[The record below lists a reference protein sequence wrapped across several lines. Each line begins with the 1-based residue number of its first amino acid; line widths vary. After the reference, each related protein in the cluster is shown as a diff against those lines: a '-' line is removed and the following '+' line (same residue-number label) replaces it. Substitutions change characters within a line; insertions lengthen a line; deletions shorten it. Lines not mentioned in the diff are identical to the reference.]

1 MYFMQPLSFSCIF
14 TEKLTDKNMK
24 NLVLGFFLILFACQA
39 EAHETE
45 TRSLSDFTSV
55 SSSQSIRVTLK
66 KGSEPKVDVSTTGE
80 LEDVV
85 TEVNNGNLKIEM
97 ESNMTF
103 RNVEVEVTVY
113 FQELESLK
121 ASSSSRMMSEDLIEA
136 NNMEIKGSSSARM
149 DLNIKASNIEVS
161 GSSSARIALSAEAVN
176 VEAQVSSSCR
186 FTLDGNAENFEAQVS
201 SSGRIDASEFSCDN
215 ADLAASSSGRIEL
228 NVQEK
233 LIAKASS
240 SGKITYGGKPAL
252 VDANTG
258 SGGKVSRM

>member
-1 MYFMQPLSFSCIF
+1 
-14 TEKLTDKNMK
+14 MK
-24 NLVLGFFLILFACQA
+24 NIILVFVLAVFTIQA
-39 EAHETE
+39 QAQETE

-66 KGSEPKVDVSTTGE
+66 KGSEPKVEVSTTGE
-80 LEDVV
+80 LEDVITDV
-85 TEVNNGNLKIEM
+85 KGGDLKIEM
-97 ESNMTF
+97 ASNMTF

-113 FQELESLK
+113 FQELESLQ
-121 ASSSSRMMSEDLIEA
+121 ASSSSRMMSEDLIEG
-136 NNMEIKGSSSARM
+136 NNVEIKGSSSARM
-149 DLNIKASNIEVS
+149 DLNVKASNIEVS
-161 GSSSARIALSAEAVN
+161 GSSSARIALSAEAGN
-176 VEAQVSSSCR
+176 IEAKVSSSCR

-201 SSGRIDASEFSCDN
+201 SSGRIDASEFSCEN

-240 SGKITYGGKPAL
+240 SGKITYGGKPAI

>member
-1 MYFMQPLSFSCIF
+1 
-14 TEKLTDKNMK
+14 MK
-24 NLVLGFFLILFACQA
+24 KLILVFVLAVFTIQA
-39 EAHETE
+39 QAQETE

-80 LEDVV
+80 LEDVITDV
-85 TEVNNGNLKIEM
+85 KGGDLKIEM
-97 ESNMTF
+97 ASNMTF

-113 FQELESLK
+113 FQELESLQ
-121 ASSSSRMMSEDLIEA
+121 ASSSSRMMSEDLIEG
-136 NNMEIKGSSSARM
+136 NNIEIKGSSSARM
-149 DLNIKASNIEVS
+149 DLNVKAANIEVS
-161 GSSSARIALSAEAVN
+161 GSSSARIALSAEAGN
-176 VEAQVSSSCR
+176 IEAKVSSSCR

-201 SSGRIDASEFSCDN
+201 SSGRIDASEFSCEN

-240 SGKITYGGKPAL
+240 SGKITYGGKPAI

>member
-1 MYFMQPLSFSCIF
+1 MR
-14 TEKLTDKNMK
+14 
-24 NLVLGFFLILFACQA
+24 NLLLGFILILFACQV
-39 EAHETE
+39 EAQETE
-45 TRSLSDFTSV
+45 TRTLSDFTSV

-66 KGSEPKVDVSTTGE
+66 KGNEPMVEVSTTGE
-80 LEDVV
+80 LADVI
-85 TEVNNGNLKIEM
+85 TEVKGGNLKIEM
-97 ESNMTF
+97 ESNKTF
-103 RNVEVEVTVY
+103 RDIEVEVIVY

-136 NNMEIKGSSSARM
+136 NNLDVKGSSSARM
-149 DLNIKASNIEVS
+149 DLNVKASNIEIS

-186 FTLDGNAENFEAQVS
+186 FTLSGNADNFEAQVS

-233 LIAKASS
+233 LVAKASS
-240 SGKITYGGKPAL
+240 SGRITYGGKPSI

-258 SGGKVSRM
+258 SGGKVSKM

>member
-1 MYFMQPLSFSCIF
+1 MQPIKFIRIF
-14 TEKLTDKNMK
+14 TEKLTYKDMK
-24 NLVLGFFLILFACQA
+24 NLILVFVLALFACQA
-39 EAHETE
+39 QSQESE
-45 TRSLSDFTSV
+45 TRSVSDFTSV

-80 LEDVV
+80 LENVV
-85 TEVNNGNLKIEM
+85 TEVKNGNLKIEM

-103 RNVEVEVTVY
+103 RNVDVEVTVY

-161 GSSSARIALSAEAVN
+161 GSSSARIVLSAEAVN
-176 VEAQVSSSCR
+176 VEAQVNSSCR

-201 SSGRIDASEFSCDN
+201 SSGRIDASEFTCDN

-240 SGKITYGGKPAL
+240 SGKITYGGKPTI

-258 SGGKVSRM
+258 SGGKVSKM

>member
-1 MYFMQPLSFSCIF
+1 
-14 TEKLTDKNMK
+14 MK
-24 NLVLGFFLILFACQA
+24 NILLVFVLALFACQVQSQ
-39 EAHETE
+39 EIE

-66 KGSEPKVDVSTTGE
+66 KGNEPKVDVSTTGE
-80 LEDVV
+80 LEDVI
-85 TEVNNGNLKIEM
+85 TEVKNGNLKIEM
-97 ESNMTF
+97 ESNKTF

-149 DLNIKASNIEVS
+149 DLNVKANNIEVS
-161 GSSSARIALSAEAVN
+161 GSSSARIALSAQAVN
-176 VEAQVSSSCR
+176 IETQVSSSCR
-186 FTLDGNAENFEAQVS
+186 FNLDGNAENFEAQVS

-240 SGKITYGGKPAL
+240 SGRITYGGKPSL
-252 VDANTG
+252 VDVNSG
-258 SGGKVSRM
+258 SGGKISKM

>member
-1 MYFMQPLSFSCIF
+1 MQPFLIFGIF
-14 TEKLTDKNMK
+14 TEKLIYKNMK
-24 NLVLGFFLILFACQA
+24 NLILVFVLALFACQVQSQ
-39 EAHETE
+39 ETE

-66 KGSEPKVDVSTTGE
+66 KGNEPKVEVSTTGE
-80 LEDVV
+80 LEDVI
-85 TEVNNGNLKIEM
+85 TEVKSGNLKIEM
-97 ESNMTF
+97 ESNKTF

-136 NNMEIKGSSSARM
+136 NNLEIKGSSSARM
-149 DLNIKASNIEVS
+149 DLNVKASNIEVG
-161 GSSSARIALSAEAVN
+161 GSSSARIALSAEAEN
-176 VEAQVSSSCR
+176 IEAQVSSSCR
-186 FTLDGNAENFEAQVS
+186 FTLDGSAENFEAQVS

-215 ADLAASSSGRIEL
+215 ADLAASSSGRIDL

-240 SGKITYGGKPAL
+240 SGRITYGGKPSL
-252 VDANTG
+252 VDVNSG
-258 SGGKVSRM
+258 SGGRISKM